1 MQNIKLKEI
10 DPTIGFLTCM
20 NKDLLSPMGFLLG
33 LAATPDSSK
42 YKTAYKEGMNHFSSW
57 IVRAVIRLQIL
68 QLELQDTASTSILL
82 EKEDARVVFEYDM
95 DKFLAHVANK
105 DLLIIEDYAVIRR
118 VTERDA
124 GNV

>member
-1 MQNIKLKEI
+1 
-10 DPTIGFLTCM
+10 M
-20 NKDLLSPMGFLLG
+20 NKDLQSPMGFLLG
-33 LAATPDSSK
+33 LQATPDSSK

-57 IVRAVIRLQIL
+57 IVRAVIRLQNL

-82 EKEDARVVFEYDM
+82 EKEDARVVVEYEM
-95 DKFLAHVANK
+95 DKFLAHVFIK

-118 VTERDA
+118 VTEQDA